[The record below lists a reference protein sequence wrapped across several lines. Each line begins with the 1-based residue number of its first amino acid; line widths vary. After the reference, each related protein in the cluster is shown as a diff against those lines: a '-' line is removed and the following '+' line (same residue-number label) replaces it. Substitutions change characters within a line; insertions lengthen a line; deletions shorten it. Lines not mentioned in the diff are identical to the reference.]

1 MARKKKSMLS
11 PLENRVMNV
20 LWERKTATAD
30 EVSIALSTKSQSMKD
45 STARTILRRLEEKGY
60 VAHVVD
66 GRTYVYSPRLESRN
80 VATDAVRGII
90 EQFCSGSV
98 EDLLVGMVN
107 DEIVSSEKLK
117 ELAQR
122 ISKLEQRKP
131 NSGGQS

>member
-1 MARKKKSMLS
+1 MARQKKSVLS

-20 LWERKTATAD
+20 VWERRTITAD
-30 EVSIALSTKSQSMKD
+30 DVRSTLSTPSQPMKD

-60 VAHVVD
+60 VTHVVE

-80 VATDAVRGII
+80 VATQAVRGII

-107 DEIVSSEKLK
+107 DEIVSSAKLK

-122 ISKLEQRKP
+122 ISKLEQRKR